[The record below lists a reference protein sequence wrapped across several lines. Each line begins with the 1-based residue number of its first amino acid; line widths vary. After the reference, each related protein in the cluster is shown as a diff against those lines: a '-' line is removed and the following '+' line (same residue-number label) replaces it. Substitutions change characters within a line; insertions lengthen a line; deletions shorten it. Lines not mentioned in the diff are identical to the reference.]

1 MPKFVLLEE
10 FHLDFF
16 VPPELRPAEIRA
28 IRRALAQGRFGAN
41 LRRAIRNLLQRYPS
55 LRKVRV
61 TLTR

>member
-1 MPKFVLLEE
+1 MPRLILLDE

-16 VPPELRPAEIRA
+16 VPRELRPAEIRA
-28 IRRALAQGRFGAN
+28 IRRTLDKVRFGVN
-41 LRRAIRNLLQRYPS
+41 LRRAIRDLLQRYPS

>member
-10 FHLDFF
+10 LHLDFF
-16 VPPELRPAEIRA
+16 VPTKLGPAEILA
-28 IRRALAQGRFGAN
+28 IRRTLVQVRFGAN
-41 LRRAIRNLLQRYPS
+41 LHRAIRDLLQRYPS